1 MVAIGA
7 ALALCWSVF
16 AVHVIIIAVLEP
28 IVNRFLAFLAGFL
41 SLFLL
46 FFSNK
51 LGYTLDYTGLVF
63 LWGFCNKK

>member
-16 AVHVIIIAVLEP
+16 AVHVIIIAVLGP

-46 FFSNK
+46 FFSNNFV
-51 LGYTLDYTGLVF
+51 VF
-63 LWGFCNKK
+63 